1 MEASAN
7 VKKQICEANRTTLKT
22 CMRLIVSVNA
32 VFAVMNILIFYNS
45 FNFYTCLM
53 LVFSTTVYV
62 GSYRSMSV
70 MAEPV
75 FGDDGSL
82 VDCGVDL
89 NKKYGTA
96 ALLKDVILLTA
107 IIQVLSTISSSFWY
121 LWLFVPVRVL
131 FIFWMMSFSPWLVED
146 APEYT
151 WEENEKKLA

>member
-1 MEASAN
+1 TFSHPKASAN

-22 CMRLIVSVNA
+22 CMRLIVSVN
-32 VFAVMNILIFYNS
+32 VS
-45 FNFYTCLM
+45 KTW
-53 LVFSTTVYV
+53 SP
-62 GSYRSMSV
+62 SRYRSMSV

-89 NKKYGTA
+89 NKNILSGCQHR
-96 ALLKDVILLTA
+96 LLKDVILLTA

-121 LWLFVPVRVL
+121 LWLFVRL
-131 FIFWMMSFSPWLVED
+131 SLNLLAFY